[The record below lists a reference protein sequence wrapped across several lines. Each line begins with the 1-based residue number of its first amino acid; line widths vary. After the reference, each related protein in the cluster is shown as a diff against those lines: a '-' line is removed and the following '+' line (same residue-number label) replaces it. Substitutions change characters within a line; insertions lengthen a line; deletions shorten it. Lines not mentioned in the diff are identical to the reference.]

1 MKNISIYKTI
11 KVTTDKQGV
20 TAVIMSRPEVHNAF
34 NAEMIVELTSAFEA
48 LEKNPET
55 KIIVL
60 QSEGESFS
68 AGADINW
75 MKDMVKATQAENQ
88 EDSLK
93 LATLMRTINF
103 CGKAVIAKVQGL
115 ALGGGVG
122 LIACCDI
129 VIANEQAKFGLT
141 EAKLGL
147 VPAVIS
153 PYVVDAI
160 SARRSRRYFQTA
172 EIFSAQKGYQMG
184 LISEICPLEQLDEF
198 VNKQIKFLLSTG
210 PSAKLISKKLVHSVV
225 SRTVPQQKKLDNYTT
240 QVIASVRVSPEGQ
253 HGLKSF
259 LDKKKPKWD

>member
-1 MKNISIYKTI
+1 MTNFSIYKTI
-11 KVTTDKQGV
+11 KVDTNKLGV
-20 TAVIMSRPEVHNAF
+20 TTVTMTRPEVHNAF
-34 NAEMIVELTSAFEA
+34 NAEMISELTSVFEV
-48 LEKNPET
+48 LNKNKES
-55 KIIVL
+55 IIIIL

-75 MKDMVKATQAENQ
+75 MKSMVKATQAENK

-93 LATLMRTINF
+93 LAALMRAINF
-103 CGKAVIAKVQGL
+103 CSKTVIAKVQGL

-129 VIANEQAKFGLT
+129 VIANETAKFGLT

-160 SARRSRRYFQTA
+160 SSRHARRYFQSA
-172 EIFSAQKGYQMG
+172 EIFTAKKAYEMG
-184 LISEICPLEQLDEF
+184 LVSEICPLEQLDEL
-198 VNKQIKFLLSTG
+198 VSKQIKFLLSTG
-210 PSAKLISKKLVHSVV
+210 PSAKIISKKLVHSVV
-225 SRTVPQQKKLDNYTT
+225 ARTIPQQQKLDQYTT

-253 HGLKSF
+253 LGLKAF
-259 LDKKKPKWD
+259 LDKKKPKW

>member
-1 MKNISIYKTI
+1 MKNFSMYKTI
-11 KVTTDKQGV
+11 TVDTDKQGV
-20 TAVIMSRPEVHNAF
+20 SYVTMTRPEVHNAF
-34 NAEMIVELTSAFEA
+34 NAQMINELTSAFDA
-48 LEKNPET
+48 LAKNPDT
-55 KIIVL
+55 KVIVL
-60 QSEGESFS
+60 QSIGESFS

-93 LATLMRTINF
+93 LAALMRAINF
-103 CGKAVIAKVQGL
+103 CDKSVIAKVQGL

-129 VIANEQAKFGLT
+129 VIANEQSKFGLT

-160 SARRSRRYFQTA
+160 SARHCRRYFQTA
-172 EIFSAQKGYQMG
+172 EIFTAQKGYEMG
-184 LISEICPLEQLDEF
+184 LLSEICPLEQLDEL
-198 VNKQIKFLLSTG
+198 VARQIKFLLSTG

-225 SRTVPQQKKLDNYTT
+225 SRTIPQQKKLDNYTT

-259 LDKKKPKWD
+259 LDKKKPKW

>member
-1 MKNISIYKTI
+1 MKKFSMYKTI
-11 KVTTDKQGV
+11 KVNTDKQGV
-20 TAVIMSRPEVHNAF
+20 TYVTMARPDVHNAF
-34 NAEMIVELTSAFEA
+34 NAEMIAEMTSAFEA
-48 LEKNPET
+48 LDKNLDT

-75 MKDMVKATQAENQ
+75 MKSMVKATQAENQ

-93 LATLMRTINF
+93 LAALMRTINF
-103 CGKAVIAKVQGL
+103 CGKAVVAKVQGL

-160 SARRSRRYFQTA
+160 TARQARRYFQTA
-172 EIFSAQKGYQMG
+172 EIFTAQRG
-184 LISEICPLEQLDEF
+184 LEIGLLSEICPIEQLDELIA
-198 VNKQIKFLLSTG
+198 KQIKCLLSTG
-210 PSAKLISKKLVHSVV
+210 PSAKLISKKLVQSVV
-225 SRTVPQQKKLDNYTT
+225 ARTIPQQKKLDQYTT
-240 QVIASVRVSPEGQ
+240 QVIASVRVSVEGQ

-259 LDKKKPKWD
+259 LDKKKPKW

>member
-1 MKNISIYKTI
+1 MKQFSMYKTI
-11 KVTTDKQGV
+11 KVDTNKQGV
-20 TAVIMSRPEVHNAF
+20 TFVTMARPEVHNAF
-34 NAEMIVELTSAFEA
+34 NAEMIAEMTSVFVA
-48 LEKNPET
+48 LDQNLDT
-55 KIIVL
+55 KVIVL

-75 MKDMVKATQAENQ
+75 MKSMVKATQAENQ

-93 LATLMRTINF
+93 LAALMRVINF
-103 CGKAVIAKVQGL
+103 CGKATIAKVQGL

-160 SARRSRRYFQTA
+160 TARQSRRYFQTA
-172 EIFSAQKGYQMG
+172 EIFTAQKGYEMG
-184 LISEICPLEQLDEF
+184 LLSEICPIEQIDELAE
-198 VNKQIKFLLSTG
+198 KQIKLLLSTG
-210 PSAKLISKKLVHSVV
+210 PSAKLISKKLVQSVV
-225 SRTVPQQKKLDNYTT
+225 ARTIPQQKKLDQYTT

-253 HGLKSF
+253 LGLKAF
-259 LDKKKPKWD
+259 LDKKKPKW

>member
-1 MKNISIYKTI
+1 MYKTI
-11 KVTTDKQGV
+11 KVSTDKQGV
-20 TAVIMSRPEVHNAF
+20 TYLTMARPEVHNAF
-34 NAEMIVELTSAFEA
+34 NAEMISEMTSAFEA
-48 LEKNPET
+48 LDKNPDT
-55 KIIVL
+55 KIIVM

-75 MKDMVKATQAENQ
+75 MKDMVNATQAENQ

-93 LATLMRTINF
+93 LAALMRTINF
-103 CGKAVIAKVQGL
+103 CDKAVIAKVQGL

-129 VIANEQAKFGLT
+129 VIANDQAKFGLT

-160 SARRSRRYFQTA
+160 SARQCRRYFQTA
-172 EIFSAQKGYQMG
+172 EIFTAKKGYEMG
-184 LISEICPLEQLDEF
+184 LLSEICPLEQLNEL

-210 PSAKLISKKLVHSVV
+210 SSAKLISKKLTHSVV
-225 SRTVPQQKKLDNYTT
+225 ARTIPQQKKLDQYTT

-259 LDKKKPKWD
+259 LEKKKPKWQ

>member
-1 MKNISIYKTI
+1 MKEFSLYKTI
-11 KVTTDKQGV
+11 KVNTNKKGV
-20 TAVIMSRPEVHNAF
+20 TNVTMIRPDVHNAF
-34 NAEMIVELTSAFEA
+34 NAEMIAELTTAFEA
-48 LEKNPET
+48 LDKNKET
-55 KIIVL
+55 IIIIL
-60 QSEGESFS
+60 GSEGESFS

-75 MKDMVKATQAENQ
+75 MKSMVQATQAENR

-103 CGKAVIAKVQGL
+103 CSKSVVARVQGL

-129 VIANEQAKFGLT
+129 VLANESAKFGLT

-160 SARRSRRYFQTA
+160 STRHARRYFQTA
-172 EIFSAQKGYQMG
+172 EIFTAQKAYEMG
-184 LISEICPLEQLDEF
+184 LVSEYCPIEQLDDLVE
-198 VNKQIKFLLSTG
+198 KQVKFLLSTG

-225 SRTVPQQKKLDNYTT
+225 ARTIPQQQKLDEYTT

-253 HGLKSF
+253 IGLKAF
-259 LDKKKPKWD
+259 LDKKKPKW

>member
-11 KVTTDKQGV
+11 NVDTNKQGV
-20 TAVIMSRPEVHNAF
+20 SFVTMARPEVHNAF
-34 NAEMIVELTSAFEA
+34 NAQMIIELTTAFDA
-48 LEKNPET
+48 LDKNPET

-60 QSEGESFS
+60 QSKGESFS
-68 AGADINW
+68 AGADLNW
-75 MKDMVKATQAENQ
+75 MKDMVNATQAENQ

-160 SARRSRRYFQTA
+160 SARHSRRYFQTA
-172 EIFSAQKGYQMG
+172 EIFNAQKAYEMG
-184 LISEICPLEQLDEF
+184 LLSEICPLEQIDEL
-198 VNKQIKFLLSTG
+198 VDKQIKFLLSTG

-253 HGLKSF
+253 LGLKSF
-259 LDKKKPKWD
+259 LDKKKPKWN

>member
-1 MKNISIYKTI
+1 MKEFSMYKTI
-11 KVTTDKQGV
+11 KVNTDKKGV
-20 TAVIMSRPEVHNAF
+20 TTLTMARAEVHNAF
-34 NAEMIVELTSAFEA
+34 NSEMIAEMTSAFDA
-48 LEKNPET
+48 LDKNPDT
-55 KIIVL
+55 SIIVL

-75 MKDMVKATQAENQ
+75 MKSMVLATQAENQ

-93 LATLMRTINF
+93 LAALMRSINF
-103 CGKAVIAKVQGL
+103 CSKAVIAKVQGL

-160 SARRSRRYFQTA
+160 SARHSRRYFQTA
-172 EIFSAQKGYQMG
+172 EIFTAQKGYEMG
-184 LISEICPLEQLDEF
+184 LISETCPLEQLDEI
-198 VNKQIKFLLSTG
+198 VEKQIKFLLSTG
-210 PSAKLISKKLVHSVV
+210 PNAKLISKKLVQSVV
-225 SRTVPQQKKLDNYTT
+225 SRTIPQQKKLDQYTT

-259 LDKKKPKWD
+259 LDKKKPKW

>member
-1 MKNISIYKTI
+1 MKEFSMYKTI
-11 KVTTDKQGV
+11 KVDTNKQRVTTV
-20 TAVIMSRPEVHNAF
+20 TMTRPEVHNAF
-34 NAEMIVELTSAFEA
+34 NAEMINELTTAFEA
-48 LEKNPET
+48 LDKNKDT
-55 KIIVL
+55 LIIVL

-75 MKDMVKATQAENQ
+75 MKSMVQATQAENQ
-88 EDSLK
+88 EDSLR
-93 LATLMRTINF
+93 LAALMRAINF
-103 CGKAVIAKVQGL
+103 CSKTVVAKVQGL

-129 VIANEQAKFGLT
+129 VIANQEAKFGLT

-160 SARRSRRYFQTA
+160 SARHSRRYFQTA
-172 EIFSAQKGYQMG
+172 EIFSAQKAYEMG
-184 LISEICPLEQLDEF
+184 LVSEICPIEQLDELIAR
-198 VNKQIKFLLSTG
+198 QIKFLLSTG
-210 PSAKLISKKLVHSVV
+210 PSAKLISKKLVHSVIA
-225 SRTVPQQKKLDNYTT
+225 RTIPQQKKLDQYTT

-253 HGLKSF
+253 LGLKAF

>member
-1 MKNISIYKTI
+1 MYKTI
-11 KVTTDKQGV
+11 KVDTNKQGV
-20 TAVIMSRPEVHNAF
+20 TSVTMARPDVHNAF
-34 NAEMIVELTSAFEA
+34 NAEMIIEMTSAFVA
-48 LEKNPET
+48 LDQNADC

-75 MKDMVKATQAENQ
+75 MKSMVKATQAENQ

-93 LATLMRTINF
+93 LAALMRVINF
-103 CGKAVIAKVQGL
+103 CGKPVVAKVQGL

-160 SARRSRRYFQTA
+160 TARQARRYFQTA
-172 EIFSAQKGYQMG
+172 EIFTAQRGLDMG
-184 LISEICPLEQLDEF
+184 LLSEICPIEQLDELIA
-198 VNKQIKFLLSTG
+198 KQIKFLLSTG
-210 PSAKLISKKLVHSVV
+210 PSAKLISKKLVQSVV
-225 SRTVPQQKKLDNYTT
+225 SRTVPQQKKLDQYTT
-240 QVIASVRVSPEGQ
+240 QVIASVRVSAEGQ
-253 HGLKSF
+253 HGLTSF
-259 LDKKKPKWD
+259 LDKKKPKW

>member
-1 MKNISIYKTI
+1 MKQFSMYKTI
-11 KVTTDKQGV
+11 KVENNKKGV
-20 TAVIMSRPEVHNAF
+20 TTVTMTRPEVHNAF
-34 NAEMIVELTSAFEA
+34 NAEMIAEMTSAFEA
-48 LEKNPET
+48 LDKNPDT
-55 KIIVL
+55 LIIVL

-93 LATLMRTINF
+93 LAALMRAINF

-160 SARRSRRYFQTA
+160 SARHSRRYFQTA
-172 EIFSAQKGYQMG
+172 EIFTAQKGYEMG
-184 LISEICPLEQLDEF
+184 LISETCAIEQLNEM
-198 VNKQIKFLLSTG
+198 VEKQIKFLLSTG
-210 PSAKLISKKLVHSVV
+210 PSAKLISKKLVQSVV
-225 SRTVPQQKKLDNYTT
+225 ARTIPQQKKLDAYTT

-253 HGLKSF
+253 HGLTSF
-259 LDKKKPKWD
+259 LNKKKPKW